1 MSEEMLADSSAL
13 DQPESAA
20 VDTIVT
26 SPEEAPVEQ
35 KLFTQEELDAA
46 LGKRLAIERRKIER
60 EFRNKPVPP
69 VAPEAPVTPD
79 QFSSDEAY
87 VDALVE
93 QREARALEER
103 EQQKKEF
110 EVNKKAFELNESFLD
125 KVESV
130 REKYDDFDAVA
141 FNPDI
146 PVSNAMAEII
156 RSSDVGP
163 DLAYYLGKNR
173 EEAVRISEMTVA
185 QQGAALARLE
195 VKISNAPPVKK
206 TSSAPAPISPVNPRG
221 SSSVEYDTTDPRLV
235 GKMSASEWIERENKR
250 EMAAL
255 KAQYAN

>member
-20 VDTIVT
+20 VDTIVA
-26 SPEEAPVEQ
+26 SPEEASVEQ

-60 EFRNKPVPP
+60 EIRNKPVPP
-69 VAPEAPVTPD
+69 VAPAAPVTPD

-87 VDALVE
+87 VDALAEQKAARLFE
-93 QREARALEER
+93 QRD
-103 EQQKKEF
+103 QQKKEF
-110 EVNKKAFELNESFLD
+110 EVNESFHE

-130 REKYDDFDAVA
+130 RVKYDDFDVVA

-221 SSSVEYDTTDPRLV
+221 SASVEYDTTDPRSV

-255 KAQYAN
+255 RAKYAN

>member
-60 EFRNKPVPP
+60 ELRNKPVPP
-69 VAPEAPVTPD
+69 VVPVAPVTPD

-87 VDALVE
+87 VDALAEQKAARLVE
-93 QREARALEER
+93 QR

-110 EVNKKAFELNESFLD
+110 EVNEAFHEKLESARD
-125 KVESV
+125 
-130 REKYDDFDAVA
+130 KYDDFMTVA

-146 PVSNAMAEII
+146 PITTAMLEII
-156 RSSDVGP
+156 RDSDAGT

-221 SSSVEYDTTDPRLV
+221 SASVEYDTTDPRSV

-250 EMAAL
+250 EMAML
-255 KAQYAN
+255 RAQYAN

>member
-60 EFRNKPVPP
+60 ELRNKPVPP
-69 VAPEAPVTPD
+69 VVPVAPVTPD

-87 VDALVE
+87 VDALAEQKAARLVE
-93 QREARALEER
+93 QR

-110 EVNKKAFELNESFLD
+110 EVNEAFHEKLESARD
-125 KVESV
+125 
-130 REKYDDFDAVA
+130 KYDDFMTVA

-146 PVSNAMAEII
+146 PITTAMLEII
-156 RSSDVGP
+156 RDSDAGT

-195 VKISNAPPVKK
+195 VKISNAPSVKK

-221 SSSVEYDTTDPRLV
+221 SASVEYDTTDPRSV

-250 EMAAL
+250 EMAML
-255 KAQYAN
+255 RAQYAN

>member
-20 VDTIVT
+20 VDTIVA
-26 SPEEAPVEQ
+26 SPEEASVEQ

-60 EFRNKPVPP
+60 ELRNKLVPP
-69 VAPEAPVTPD
+69 VAPAAPVTPD

-87 VDALVE
+87 VDALAEQKAARLFE
-93 QREARALEER
+93 QRD
-103 EQQKKEF
+103 QQKKEF
-110 EVNKKAFELNESFLD
+110 EVNESFHE

-130 REKYDDFDAVA
+130 REKYDDFDVVA

-221 SSSVEYDTTDPRLV
+221 SASVEYDTTDPRSV

-255 KAQYAN
+255 RAKYAN

>member
-20 VDTIVT
+20 VDTIVA
-26 SPEEAPVEQ
+26 SPEEAHVEQ

-60 EFRNKPVPP
+60 ELRNKPVPP
-69 VAPEAPVTPD
+69 VAPAVPVTPD

-87 VDALVE
+87 VDALAE
-93 QREARALEER
+93 QKAARLIEQR

-110 EVNKKAFELNESFLD
+110 EVNEAFHE
-125 KVESV
+125 KVESA
-130 REKYDDFDAVA
+130 RDKYDDFEAVA

-146 PVSNAMAEII
+146 PITNAMAEII
-156 RSSDVGP
+156 RDSDAGT

-173 EEAVRISEMTVA
+173 EEAVRISEMTIA

-221 SSSVEYDTTDPRLV
+221 SASVEYDTTDPRSV

-255 KAQYAN
+255 KARYAN

>member
-69 VAPEAPVTPD
+69 VAPEALVTPD

-87 VDALVE
+87 VDALAE
-93 QREARALEER
+93 QKAARLLEQR

-110 EVNKKAFELNESFLD
+110 EVNESFHE
-125 KVESV
+125 KVERV

-173 EEAVRISEMTVA
+173 EEAVRISEMTAA

-221 SSSVEYDTTDPRLV
+221 SASADYDTTDPRSV

>member
-60 EFRNKPVPP
+60 ELRNKPVPP
-69 VAPEAPVTPD
+69 VVPVAPVTPD

-87 VDALVE
+87 VDALAEQKAARLVE
-93 QREARALEER
+93 QR

-110 EVNKKAFELNESFLD
+110 EVNEAFHE
-125 KVESV
+125 KVESA
-130 REKYDDFDAVA
+130 RDKYDDFMTVA

-146 PVSNAMAEII
+146 PITTAMLEII
-156 RSSDVGP
+156 RDSDAGT

-221 SSSVEYDTTDPRLV
+221 SASVEYDTTDPRSV

-255 KAQYAN
+255 RAQYAN

>member
-35 KLFTQEELDAA
+35 SKVFTQEELDAA
-46 LGKRLAIERRKIER
+46 VGKRLAIERRKMER
-60 EFRNKPVPP
+60 EFRNKPSPP
-69 VAPEAPVTPD
+69 VAPAVPVTPD

-87 VDALVE
+87 VDALAE
-93 QREARALEER
+93 QKAARLLEQR

-110 EVNKKAFELNESFLD
+110 EVNESFHE
-125 KVESV
+125 KVERV

-221 SSSVEYDTTDPRLV
+221 PSSVEYDTTDPRSV
-235 GKMSASEWIERENKR
+235 SKMSASEWIERENKR

-255 KAQYAN
+255 KARYAN